1 MLRNDSSILDGQ
13 HLDLQA
19 VLGGV
24 LPDEPAQLVPHFLL
38 VFDDSNFQHPAVSP
52 FSVPFHLLLFI
63 ETYFGVKCNGEVRN
77 RFLPMRKNS
86 KTAPVSVTGSRD
98 GSLCHYKSV
107 GTSFASRSASCAWP
121 LRVRCMKST

>member
-1 MLRNDSSILDGQ
+1 MLRNDGPILDGQ

-63 ETYFGVKCNGEVRN
+63 ETYFGAKCNGEVRN
-77 RFLPMRKNS
+77 RFLPICKNS
-86 KTAPVSVTGSRD
+86 KTAPVSATGSR
-98 GSLCHYKSV
+98 G
-107 GTSFASRSASCAWP
+107 GFA
-121 LRVRCMKST
+121 LTEGQMKNAA